1 MLTLQVY
8 KYKCINTEGKRVS
21 GTLQATS
28 EIQALNMLRERK
40 NYPLDIAEVTESSIF
55 TEITLFSKVDTKDL
69 SIFARQFYTM
79 LNAGISIIE
88 CFEVL
93 RVQTENKLLRKA
105 INDLSEDIQRGSTL
119 TEAMRNNS
127 NVFPDFF
134 TNMIEAGELSGN
146 LELVLERV
154 ATHYDKEKKLKNKIK
169 SAMYYPIILSIVSIL
184 IVVFLLIVVVPVFVE
199 MFDDARAKLPAL
211 TRGMLFLS
219 GSITEFWYLIIF
231 TLAIVYVGIS
241 IFSKSEF
248 GKLLIDRI
256 KLFLPIV
263 KGTTKKIITARFTR
277 TLAVLLSS
285 GIPVLNALES
295 ASRVTNNKV
304 VEIGIRNVLGKVTRG
319 ESLAPPIE
327 EIGIF
332 PPMVISMIRVGEES
346 GALDDVLDETADF
359 YDDELEAE
367 LQKMMSLI
375 EPLMIVL
382 MAIIVGTIVLA
393 IVLPMFDMFA
403 VI

>member
-346 GALDDVLDETADF
+346 GALDDVLDKTADF